1 VNIKNK
7 NKLVVRSGVLV
18 IAVSIF
24 SYQYFEIGKTSEII
38 WEHKSDTT
46 KDVPYISKVGIY
58 EESCN
63 EIVYEIFYENV
74 KQTPSEI
81 LELGVNHK
89 EVNSGYAK
97 KEDGTLDYS
106 SWIHSEGG
114 RGLRGLPSSEPKDG
128 SGSIKYRGWITPE
141 TKSAETD
148 GFSVLIRVFDE
159 KDNQIQSFKQ
169 VNLKRTKVW
178 DNSCI

>member
-1 VNIKNK
+1 MNK
-7 NKLVVRSGVLV
+7 NKLIVISGLLV
-18 IAVSIF
+18 AAVSIF

-38 WEHKSDTT
+38 WEHKSDTSN
-46 KDVPYISKVGIY
+46 DVPYISKVGIY
-58 EESCN
+58 KESCN
-63 EIVYEIFYENV
+63 EIFYEIFYENV

-81 LELGVNHK
+81 LELGVSHK
-89 EVNSGYAK
+89 EVNSGYAI

-106 SWIHSEGG
+106 LWINSEGG
-114 RGLRGLPSSEPKDG
+114 KGLRGLASSEPKDG
-128 SGSIKYRGWITPE
+128 NGSIKYRGWITPE

-159 KDNQIQSFKQ
+159 KGNHKQSFKQ
-169 VNLKRTKVW
+169 VNLKRTKIW